1 MDGIAEGD
9 LGEVS
14 LVSPGASATGDATSS
29 GSLTTVTVSSF
40 SGIGYV
46 SANALCSMQT
56 ISVVAFEGATTI
68 IASIQLDYVACD
80 GEITWTQTLPL
91 TGFASAVQ
99 GQDSISSRI
108 TPTIGGT
115 GANIVFFEQRT
126 LTASGSYTYDL
137 TSLTDFLGEA
147 LSLSRAYAI
156 SITPTAGSVSLA
168 PGGSNPFQWFFAAS
182 TANISLTSPNVFMFA
197 QPNSATISSGSKTL
211 VVTNTS
217 GVASATYKIAIL
229 GGR

>member
-1 MDGIAEGD
+1 MDGLAEGD

-14 LVSPGASATGDATSS
+14 LSPPGASASGDASSS
-29 GSLTTVTVSSF
+29 GSLPTITVSGI
-40 SGIGYV
+40 SGAGSVSVNGSGTFPSIVV
-46 SANALCSMQT
+46 SAPTA
-56 ISVVAFEGATTI
+56 ITTI
-68 IASIQLDYVACD
+68 VASIQLDYVACD

-108 TPTIGGT
+108 TPAIGGN

-126 LTASGSYTYDL
+126 LVASGSQTYDL
-137 TSLTDFLGEA
+137 TSLTDFLGGA

-156 SITPTAGSVSLA
+156 SVTPTSGSISLA
-168 PGGSNPFQWFFAAS
+168 PGAANPFQWFFASS
-182 TANISLTSPNVFMFA
+182 TANISLSSPNVFMFA
-197 QPNSATISSGSKTL
+197 QPDSATITGGSKTL

-217 GVASATYKIAIL
+217 GAASATYKIAIL